1 MWSST
6 LSLSLILSVSMS
18 TSLKFQKGWNQK
30 GLHHCA
36 YHESKLEGTFTKLNH
51 VEDHNTLLQCN
62 SEISFFGSSGPGR
75 LNSYGKKVYA
85 IMVVFKGS
93 FVLSS
98 GCILEK
104 PRRWRNAWKNRA
116 TSQEGHSLI
125 GQIWKNNTHTL
136 SMLPGRVVQPSN

>member
-6 LSLSLILSVSMS
+6 LSLSHPQRFHEHITQVPER
-18 TSLKFQKGWNQK
+18 WNQK

-85 IMVVFKGS
+85 IMVVFK
-93 FVLSS
+93 VSS

-104 PRRWRNAWKNRA
+104 PRR
-116 TSQEGHSLI
+116 
-125 GQIWKNNTHTL
+125 
-136 SMLPGRVVQPSN
+136 

>member
-85 IMVVFKGS
+85 IMVVFK
-93 FVLSS
+93 VSS

-104 PRRWRNAWKNRA
+104 PRR
-116 TSQEGHSLI
+116 
-125 GQIWKNNTHTL
+125 
-136 SMLPGRVVQPSN
+136 